1 MTEAMGVS
9 VSQDWERVWESAAQ
23 LYRPVYNSKLCVR
36 KCFARTYQGCGL
48 QSLVSKR
55 EREKKSEVCFTS
67 HPCEH
72 KNEHNSEH
80 VRACVGVRLCVCVLG
95 LARALTDSP
104 SPGILW
110 TPGFFFGAKQYMWKA
125 HQGGNK
131 KEKRGGG
138 LVEEGGTSVSTF
150 PHLHFFLHSWQQ
162 STMSSQGEVGLE
174 KEWKRTSKT
183 KARKMD
189 PCFILRLFQC
199 WCHCKLVMHVFI
211 GSFNK
216 SVNNCLKCK
225 YRYQYQTGL
234 ADAEVLIVCQEF

>member
-23 LYRPVYNSKLCVR
+23 LYGPVYSSKLCVR

-48 QSLVSKR
+48 QSLVSER
-55 EREKKSEVCFTS
+55 EREREVCFTS

-80 VRACVGVRLCVCVLG
+80 VRACVGVRLCVCVLC

-104 SPGILW
+104 SPAFLW
-110 TPGFFFGAKQYMWKA
+110 TPGFFFGAKQYMRKA
-125 HQGGNK
+125 HRGGNK
-131 KEKRGGG
+131 KREERRWA
-138 LVEEGGTSVSTF
+138 LEEGGTSVSTF

-162 STMSSQGEVGLE
+162 LTMSSQGEVGLE
-174 KEWKRTSKT
+174 KEWKRTSET

-189 PCFILRLFQC
+189 PFCILTLIEC
-199 WCHCKLVMHVFI
+199 WCHFKLVMQNFI
-211 GSFNK
+211 GSFDK

-225 YRYQYQTGL
+225 YWYRYQTCL
-234 ADAEVLIVCQEF
+234 ADVLIVCQEL